1 MRRAKRTTS
10 VADVVQILARR
21 SWDEDLQSDD
31 RLIMQAAVKTIQQ
44 LEQRT
49 IRLAQ
54 ALERVEAGL

>member
-10 VADVVQILARR
+10 VADVVQLLARR
-21 SWDEDLQSDD
+21 SWDEDLQDDD
-31 RLIMQAAVKTIQQ
+31 RLIMEAACVTIQH

-54 ALERVEAGL
+54 ALERVEAGR

>member
-10 VADVVQILARR
+10 VADVVQLLARR

-31 RLIMQAAVKTIQQ
+31 RLIMEAACLTIQQ

-54 ALERVEAGL
+54 ALERIEAGR

>member
-10 VADVVQILARR
+10 VADIVQVLARR
-21 SWDEDLQSDD
+21 SWDDDLQDDD
-31 RLIMQAAVKTIQQ
+31 RLIMEAACVTIQQ

-54 ALERVEAGL
+54 ALERVEAGR

>member
-10 VADVVQILARR
+10 ISDLVQTLARR
-21 SWDEDLQSDD
+21 SWDDDLADDD
-31 RLIMQAAVKTIQQ
+31 RILYEAACVTIQQ

-54 ALERVEAGL
+54 AIERIEAGR

>member
-10 VADVVQILARR
+10 VADVVQLLARR
-21 SWDEDLQSDD
+21 SWDEDVQSDD
-31 RLIMQAAVKTIQQ
+31 KLIMQAAVKTIQQ

-54 ALERVEAGL
+54 ALERIEAGR

>member
-10 VADVVQILARR
+10 VADIVQLLARR
-21 SWDEDLQSDD
+21 SWDEDLQDDD
-31 RLIMQAAVKTIQQ
+31 RLIMEAACLTIQQ

>member
-21 SWDEDLQSDD
+21 SWDEDVQSDD
-31 RLIMQAAVKTIQQ
+31 KLIMQAAVKTIQQ

-54 ALERVEAGL
+54 ALERVEAGR

>member
-31 RLIMQAAVKTIQQ
+31 RLIMEAAVKTIQQ

-54 ALERVEAGL
+54 ALERIEAGR

>member
-10 VADVVQILARR
+10 VSDIVQLLARR
-21 SWDEDLQSDD
+21 SWDEDLQDDD
-31 RLIMQAAVKTIQQ
+31 RLIMEAACLTIQQ

-54 ALERVEAGL
+54 ALERIEAGR

>member
-10 VADVVQILARR
+10 VSDVVQLLARR
-21 SWDEDLQSDD
+21 SWDEDLQDDD
-31 RLIMQAAVKTIQQ
+31 RLIMEAACVTIQQ

-54 ALERVEAGL
+54 ALERIEAGR

>member
-10 VADVVQILARR
+10 ISDLVQILARR
-21 SWDEDLQSDD
+21 SWDEDVQSDD
-31 RLIMQAAVKTIQQ
+31 KLIMQAAVKTIQQ

-54 ALERVEAGL
+54 AIERIEAGR